1 MPAFVDL
8 AFVRDAADVNRV
20 RQEFVDVPQRLCPA
34 DRANPD
40 ALRRALYQFLD
51 HTLW

>member
-20 RQEFVDVPQRLCPA
+20 RQEFVDVPTAEQTA
-34 DRANPD
+34 AG
-40 ALRRALYQFLD
+40 
-51 HTLW
+51 